1 MADLE
6 ERLRAS
12 LRERAGDVGVDGE
25 RAEAVRRRVLRR
37 RRARSASPFIATA
50 AVVVAG
56 LAVVPSWLA
65 APTEVASGP
74 ESVDD
79 AGDVAAD
86 VGEEAEGLGEAAPP
100 GPGEGSPQ
108 GAPEPEEGADASDAD
123 QGFAPAEVDPLEA
136 LDGVDGLRQ
145 RLGALSLLEQDGP
158 LRVAGGDPGP
168 LASGPPGVGPL
179 AVTAR
184 PDVVAVA
191 YRSGPVAAPPERC
204 VDALVLAD
212 VATDDAVEVSTSCP
226 GPAAFAPDGRHL
238 AWIDDRV
245 TLRAVE
251 VERVL
256 DGDAAA
262 KSWPLAADGDLAVR
276 GWLDGDLGWRL
287 VVAEATAGAD
297 RLHVVPL
304 GPGGDG
310 TLALPAGRGELAVDD
325 ALERHGLDP
334 LALAPV
340 DPASARLG
348 AVDLLGLD
356 ASGEALLRRGALGSE
371 GRRELALGAEVAAAI
386 DADGARPW
394 LTSRGRDTLL
404 GDGRGGVWH
413 VRHPGTADG
422 AAEVTELSAAWAG
435 AALLPP
441 ER

>member
-12 LRERAGDVGVDGE
+12 LHERAGDVGADGE

-37 RRARSASPFIATA
+37 RRVRSAAPLVATA
-50 AVVVAG
+50 AVILAS

-65 APTEVASGP
+65 SPTEVASGP
-74 ESVDD
+74 ESVEDSD
-79 AGDVAAD
+79 DVAAD
-86 VGEEAEGLGEAAPP
+86 VGDEAEGLAEAASP
-100 GPGEGSPQ
+100 GPGEESSR
-108 GAPEPEEGADASDAD
+108 GAPGPEEGAASSDAD
-123 QGFAPAEVDPLEA
+123 PGFAPAEVDPLAA

-158 LRVAGGDPGP
+158 LRVAGGDLGP
-168 LASGPPGVGPL
+168 LAGGPPGVGPL
-179 AVTAR
+179 AVAAR
-184 PDVVAVA
+184 PDMVAVA
-191 YRSGPVAAPPERC
+191 YRLGPVDAPPQRC
-204 VDALVLAD
+204 LDALVLTD

-251 VERVL
+251 LERAL
-256 DGDAAA
+256 DGDAVAG
-262 KSWPLAADGDLAVR
+262 SWPLAADGDLAVR
-276 GWLDGDLGWRL
+276 GWLDSDQGWRL

-297 RLHVVPL
+297 RLHVVPF
-304 GPGGDG
+304 GPADDG
-310 TLALPAGRGELAVDD
+310 TLALPAGRGELDADD

-334 LALAPV
+334 LALAPA

-348 AVDLLGLD
+348 RVDLLGLD
-356 ASGEALLRRGALGSE
+356 ASGEVLLRRGALGSE
-371 GRRELALGAEVAAAI
+371 GRRDLTLDGEVAAAL

-394 LTSRGRDTLL
+394 LTSRGRDTVL

-413 VRHPGTADG
+413 VRHPVTSEG
-422 AAEVTELSAAWAG
+422 AAEVTELSAAWAAG
-435 AALLPP
+435 ALLPL